1 MTEQQL
7 VTLSVEG
14 KVDSGRKNEV
24 RVRDFPPIIVDESER
39 LGGTNDGPN
48 PLEYFLGAL
57 SACTSIMASFAAKE
71 QNFTYK
77 DLEYHTEGTLDPRG
91 YQGAEGVQTYFET
104 VKIDVVVDTNESS
117 EALECLRVAVED
129 RCPLFNL
136 LQDAG
141 VNVISHWSKKEE

>member
-14 KVDSGRKNEV
+14 RVDSGKKNDV
-24 RVRDFPPIIVDESER
+24 RVRDFSPIIIDEAER
-39 LGGTNDGPN
+39 LGGTNAGPN

-71 QNFTYK
+71 QNFTYI
-77 DLEYHTEGTLDPRG
+77 DLEYHTDGILDPRG
-91 YQGAEGVQTYFET
+91 YKGVEGAQTYFQKVT
-104 VKIDVVVDTNESS
+104 IDVVVDTDESH
-117 EALECLRVAVED
+117 EALEHLQAAVEK

-136 LQDAG
+136 LEDAG
-141 VNVISHWSKKEE
+141 VDIISNWSKKN